1 MLPNVFCGLP
11 GGLATGQTLPHSLP
25 HPVREVGLDVFHPE
39 CQTWRA
45 IETPFRSLMAQS
57 S

>member
-1 MLPNVFCGLP
+1 VLRNVFCGLP
-11 GGLATGQTLPHSLP
+11 GGLATGHTLPHSLP
-25 HPVREVGLDVFHPE
+25 HPVREVGPDVFHPE

-45 IETPFRSLMAQS
+45 IETPCRSLMAQS